1 MLSYLFSLSSGNSFQ
16 VSKEIVVFISKILQ
30 LLPMCAGGTA
40 SPSSDSQSDSSLQQ
54 NERTSSQS
62 VQSRSQS
69 YFISFI
75 NKIVSYLHQLIGE
88 IYVGLE
94 AKNTVKQI
102 DHFDI
107 YPFSHFLDIKK
118 LKKQQI
124 ENAFLFLSS
133 VLAISMV
140 LIA

>member
-40 SPSSDSQSDSSLQQ
+40 SPSSDSQSDSSLQH

-107 YPFSHFLDIKK
+107 YLDIKK